1 MRRMAGW
8 MLVPAA
14 MVAPVPAIAQ
24 EAAVRA
30 LVERFEAAR
39 MAHDPAALATT
50 LAPSFEE
57 ISPIGTVDGRD
68 AVLGFYTPDRK
79 TPAPPM
85 TDDEVA
91 VRTTGDTALVTLR
104 KRFAIPGGPTR
115 SIRVR
120 YVAQRMRGRWLLLS
134 AQYTPIP
141 PARGAAN
148 GS

>member
-1 MRRMAGW
+1 MMRMAGW
-8 MLVPAA
+8 MLAPAA
-14 MVAPVPAIAQ
+14 MVVAVPAVAQ
-24 EAAVRA
+24 DAAVRA
-30 LVERFEAAR
+30 LVDRFEAAR
-39 MAHDPAALATT
+39 AAYDPAALATT

-68 AVLGFYTPDRK
+68 AVLGFYAPDKK

-91 VRTTGDTALVTLR
+91 VQTSGDTALVTLR

-115 SIRVR
+115 AIRVR
-120 YVAQRMRGRWLLLS
+120 YVAQRMRGRWQLLS

-141 PARGAAN
+141 PAR
-148 GS
+148 